1 MESSF
6 SEFQCMLTE
15 RTLTKEGNPMAG
27 ETLLQLRFDSST
39 NVPILSMSNALVV
52 DYQTTLPSCSSLE
65 IELR

>member
-6 SEFQCMLTE
+6 GEFQCMTTE
-15 RTLTKEGNPMAG
+15 GTLTKEGSPMGG
-27 ETLLQLRFDSST
+27 ETLLQLRFDSLT
-39 NVPILSMSNALVV
+39 NEPILPMSNALVV

>member
-1 MESSF
+1 M
-6 SEFQCMLTE
+6 
-15 RTLTKEGNPMAG
+15 GG

-39 NVPILSMSNALVV
+39 NEPILSMSNALVV